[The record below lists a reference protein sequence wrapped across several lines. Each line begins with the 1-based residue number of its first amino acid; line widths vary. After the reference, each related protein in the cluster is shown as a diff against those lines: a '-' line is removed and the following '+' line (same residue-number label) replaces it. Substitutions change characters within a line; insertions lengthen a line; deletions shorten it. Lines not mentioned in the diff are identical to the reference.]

1 MKNANILYWGE
12 SHLVF
17 LSSCRPSSPPTL
29 QNNDEMKKVAFFIS
43 KTTEPRRTI
52 TNRLES
58 QWKKFTHSLRART
71 AYKDCHPPL
80 WVLPNRYHTLPCCNC
95 LHNICREAWRWKG
108 EGRGGAWQK
117 IRKTQ
122 QHKTT
127 LTWSCITTNLNMT
140 ITTIMSLRGRTTS
153 QVVAWSP

>member
-1 MKNANILYWGE
+1 MPISCIEERAISCSFHVDLHPLLRFKIMMKWKE
-12 SHLVF
+12 
-17 LSSCRPSSPPTL
+17 
-29 QNNDEMKKVAFFIS
+29 KKMHFFIS

-95 LHNICREAWRWKG
+95 LHNICREALSWKG

-127 LTWSCITTNLNMT
+127 LTWSCITTNLDMT
-140 ITTIMSLRGRTTS
+140 ITTIMSLRSRTTS